1 VKNKGVPAA
10 RGSPRGGERVTSQG
24 EGKEDDITWGKERGI

>member
-1 VKNKGVPAA
+1 MSTEGEKDKGVPTA

-24 EGKEDDITWGKERGI
+24 EGKEDDIT